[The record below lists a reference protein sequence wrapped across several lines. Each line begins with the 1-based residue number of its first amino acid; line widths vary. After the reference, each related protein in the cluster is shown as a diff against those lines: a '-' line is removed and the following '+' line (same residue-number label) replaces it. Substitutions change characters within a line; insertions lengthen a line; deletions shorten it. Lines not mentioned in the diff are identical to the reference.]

1 MNKVQASFP
10 NDDKRYKEEVWD
22 AYLANGQLAG
32 IDLLR
37 GRPIPDGYFHLVAH
51 VLVRR
56 QDNHF
61 LLMQRAYTKKSNG
74 GWFEASAQGSALK
87 GEDALQCAKRELKEE
102 TGIIGGHWQ
111 WINQVIIGNALIVCY
126 LCDVSFENVMEIHLQ
141 EKETIAYRWLN
152 EEEFKKFVNSTEM
165 IPSHRLRLYP
175 FLIEQS
181 YLKNRQ
187 D

>member
-1 MNKVQASFP
+1 MNKVQALFP

-37 GRPIPDGYFHLVAH
+37 GRPIPDGYFHLVSH

-61 LLMQRAYTKKSNG
+61 LLMQRAYTKESNG

-87 GEDALQCAKRELKEE
+87 GEDALQCAIRELKEE
-102 TGIIGGHWQ
+102 TGIIEGRWQ
-111 WINQVIIGNALIVCY
+111 RINQLIIGNSLIVCY
-126 LCDVSFENVMEIHLQ
+126 LCDVSLENAANVQLQ
-141 EKETIAYRWLN
+141 ENETIAYRWLD
-152 EEEFKKFVNSTEM
+152 EDEFKIFVNSAEM
-165 IPSHRLRLYP
+165 ISSHRLRLYP
-175 FLIEQS
+175 FLARYG
-181 YLKNRQ
+181 YL
-187 D
+187 